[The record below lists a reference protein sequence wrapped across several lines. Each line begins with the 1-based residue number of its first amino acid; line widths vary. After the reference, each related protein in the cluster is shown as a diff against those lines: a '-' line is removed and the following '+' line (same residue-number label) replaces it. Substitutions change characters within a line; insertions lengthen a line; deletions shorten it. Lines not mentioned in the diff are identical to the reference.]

1 MDPEIQAALD
11 RVTCE
16 LKNEV
21 YEAQRLAHRIK
32 YDVKD
37 LCLMATVL
45 LALLGFNSTLVV
57 VCLSQVNHISRS
69 LDKIQASQTEV
80 KR

>member
-37 LCLMATVL
+37 LCRMATVL
-45 LALLGFNSTLVV
+45 LALLGFNSTLVL
-57 VCLSQVNHISRS
+57 VCLSQVNNISRS
-69 LDKIQASQTEV
+69 LDKIKSAQTEL
-80 KR
+80 KQ